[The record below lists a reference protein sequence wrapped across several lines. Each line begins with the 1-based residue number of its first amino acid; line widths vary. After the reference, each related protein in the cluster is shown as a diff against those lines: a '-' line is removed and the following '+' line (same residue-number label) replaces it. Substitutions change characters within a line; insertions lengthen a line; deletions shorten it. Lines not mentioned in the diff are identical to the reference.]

1 MPLHSARYTIEGNLV
16 VKETLHEQS
25 DRRARRATAAPTV
38 ADTWTWERLQDRT
51 KEALM
56 RRVVPSEF
64 LSLDGV
70 FEAPDQW
77 HFPYFDD
84 EMGQEIGVAMA
95 SADAMLMGRVL
106 YEEWA
111 DFWPQQDPE
120 DPIAS
125 RMNGVRKYVVSTT
138 LREPLEWNN
147 STLIKENVAEE
158 IAGLKRQTGGDISIS
173 GSGSLVRSLL
183 QYGLIDE
190 LRLMVHPVVV
200 GSGKRLFE
208 EGGDQIALE
217 LVDSRTFS
225 TGVVYLTYRPAD
237 KKAEG

>member
-1 MPLHSARYTIEGNLV
+1 VRKVI
-16 VKETLHEQS
+16 
-25 DRRARRATAAPTV
+25 V
-38 ADTWTWERLQDRT
+38 A
-51 KEALM
+51 
-56 RRVVPSEF
+56 EF
-64 LSLDGV
+64 VSLDGV

-77 HFPYFDD
+77 HFPYFND
-84 EMGQEIGVAMA
+84 EMGQEIGRAMDA
-95 SADAMLMGRVL
+95 SDAMLMGRIL

-138 LREPLEWNN
+138 LEEPLGWQN

-173 GSGSLVRSLL
+173 GSGTLVRSLL
-183 QYGLIDE
+183 RDGLIDE

-208 EGGDQIALE
+208 EGGDRIALE

-225 TGVVYLTYRPAD
+225 TGVVYLTYRPAGQQAD
-237 KKAEG
+237 G

>member
-1 MPLHSARYTIEGNLV
+1 VRKVI
-16 VKETLHEQS
+16 
-25 DRRARRATAAPTV
+25 AA
-38 ADTWTWERLQDRT
+38 
-51 KEALM
+51 
-56 RRVVPSEF
+56 EF
-64 LSLDGV
+64 VSLDGV

-77 HFPYFDD
+77 HFPYFND
-84 EMGQEIGVAMA
+84 EMGQEIGRAMDA
-95 SADAMLMGRVL
+95 SDAMLMGRIL

-138 LREPLEWNN
+138 LEEPLGWQN
-147 STLIKENVAEE
+147 STLIRENVAEE

-183 QYGLIDE
+183 KDGFIDE

-217 LVDSRTFS
+217 LVDFRTFS
-225 TGVVYLTYRPAD
+225 TGVVYLTYRPASERHD
-237 KKAEG
+237 NDRKETP

>member
-1 MPLHSARYTIEGNLV
+1 
-16 VKETLHEQS
+16 
-25 DRRARRATAAPTV
+25 
-38 ADTWTWERLQDRT
+38 
-51 KEALM
+51 M
-56 RRVVPSEF
+56 RRVVASEF
-64 LSLDGV
+64 VSLDGV
-70 FEAPDQW
+70 MEAPDKW

-84 EMGQEIGVAMA
+84 EMGETIGSAMA
-95 SADAMLMGRVL
+95 EADAMLMGRVL

-111 DFWPQQDPE
+111 AFWPNQDPDE
-120 DPIAS
+120 NPVAA

-138 LREPLEWNN
+138 LEEPLGWNN
-147 STLIKENVAEE
+147 STLIRESVAEE

-183 QYGLIDE
+183 KDGLIDE

-208 EGGDQIALE
+208 EGSERIALE

-225 TGVVYLTYRPAD
+225 TGVVYLTYRPVSERD
-237 KKAEG
+237 DNDRNEVP